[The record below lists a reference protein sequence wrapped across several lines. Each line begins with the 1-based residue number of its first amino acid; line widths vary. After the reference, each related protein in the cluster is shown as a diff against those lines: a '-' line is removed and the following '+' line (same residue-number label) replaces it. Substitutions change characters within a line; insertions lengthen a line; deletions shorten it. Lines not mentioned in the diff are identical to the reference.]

1 METNKLPKSGMAIAS
16 LILGIMSFVIMP
28 IVSDISVLPGII
40 AIILGIAALFQVSKR
55 RFGGKGL
62 AISGIVLGCW
72 VLIFLNISLPGRP
85 RYTDY
90 IYYRNPAW
98 LSNEKIVFVK
108 TTNHRNNQYDW
119 ISSASD
125 SMQDSI
131 KDEIQICSMDIDGSD
146 EKVIKNIVINYTF
159 PSRTMRWEDKTFE
172 GVTGI
177 SYISVNCKRQL
188 IAFSVNCFDKRA
200 LYLMN
205 FDGTNIR
212 EITYDGYE
220 PKLSP
225 DGTKILYGT
234 ARNYVNPKHESIK
247 KDLRSEEWHRVSNL
261 RDYYIYEDT
270 LWLMDADGGNKE
282 KIVSDNRI
290 YTFAWHPDGE
300 RIIYVNDKDM
310 KKYIVSLSD
319 KSKEEFSLLPR
330 EQISEGAKIIVVGR
344 GIYYDPSSLFLKL
357 KNIPSEAQFSPD
369 GTRLVGGPMGNI
381 NAAIGVVNT
390 DGIWLRALKIDS
402 KVDY

>member
-1 METNKLPKSGMAIAS
+1 
-16 LILGIMSFVIMP
+16 
-28 IVSDISVLPGII
+28 
-40 AIILGIAALFQVSKR
+40 
-55 RFGGKGL
+55 
-62 AISGIVLGCW
+62 
-72 VLIFLNISLPGRP
+72 
-85 RYTDY
+85 
-90 IYYRNPAW
+90 
-98 LSNEKIVFVK
+98 
-108 TTNHRNNQYDW
+108 
-119 ISSASD
+119 
-125 SMQDSI
+125 
-131 KDEIQICSMDIDGSD
+131 
-146 EKVIKNIVINYTF
+146 
-159 PSRTMRWEDKTFE
+159 
-172 GVTGI
+172 
-177 SYISVNCKRQL
+177 
-188 IAFSVNCFDKRA
+188 
-200 LYLMN
+200 
-205 FDGTNIR
+205 
-212 EITYDGYE
+212 
-220 PKLSP
+220 
-225 DGTKILYGT
+225 
-234 ARNYVNPKHESIK
+234 
-247 KDLRSEEWHRVSNL
+247 
-261 RDYYIYEDT
+261 
-270 LWLMDADGGNKE
+270 MDADGGNKE